1 MSMMIKDTAVIS
13 KEVLSGEVFGSVKI
27 YNLDDPSKV
36 ESSAKRMLV
45 MTYPT
50 QALQQAMMAIE
61 ERIAGKRKQGAFVFA
76 GDYGTGK
83 SHSLLALYHLL
94 TSPDEGQQWLDRWNL
109 SFSFPAGVQAA
120 VSHLLIEDPDFAW
133 EPVFTRLGRG
143 DLLAEVR
150 DHPTGDQI
158 RQLVGPSAGSGH
170 RDKPLVIILDE
181 LESWFGPIEKPSRRE
196 RNLNFLQNLTEMAQ
210 DQNLKLI
217 VLASLYGRD
226 QQLLGRMGRERMF
239 LKDLGAEEDKA
250 RVVLFRLFEEIDQD
264 QARRTVDD
272 YVQTYAAMGDQ
283 VGIPAGTLDSYRARM
298 LAYYP
303 LHPELMDV
311 LFQVYGACKDYQN
324 TRGILYI
331 LSGVLRR
338 CASERDLLLPSD
350 VDPSFSEVHDD
361 LYQLDPVLLARAIDD
376 IRRNKDELLASDILS
391 TILLRSFVPE
401 MAGADE
407 SQVFLGC
414 LRPGLN
420 VNELHRVLAKL
431 EANAWYLWRSEDRY
445 VIRPEEN
452 LPVSINSRAARQ
464 LQDKGSQAAALKLR
478 DLIADLAGGTSLNT
492 FVYPLDEI
500 ADGRQMKAVISTK
513 YMDDD
518 AIRDEIYF
526 GKEWRNTLVLIRPKS
541 AGDLTENTS
550 FLISA
555 QRLLVCDDLKG
566 KLEKDKRPQLAK
578 YRQREEGDLRSK
590 LKSAYGEWMK
600 PGGRRDKIYFRPIEC
615 DLDTTAILNQV
626 REAFG
631 AEILDDAIRAELAE
645 AAEEGKRFDE
655 LRLLFLKLLGGPVLV
670 ETEDLRKRAR
680 ALCNEAGEI
689 VMVRGKTFYNQ
700 QNPAPATFAE
710 DVVLYL
716 KQYGPSPPAEEVGIT
731 EAEGPPVEYPEKKP
745 PEEAEEVEVKEPRPG
760 RQLVIRTE
768 AHATPFSLQTDV
780 EGKLRGGDRVTG
792 LEIVIEGQ
800 GLEEAGSLSELL
812 SELRGKGGQTQ
823 VNLKLELTLATPQ
836 HKQEILK
843 LLDRLPIPVDGQVRA
858 ILEVETDEAS

>member
-1 MSMMIKDTAVIS
+1 M
-13 KEVLSGEVFGSVKI
+13 
-27 YNLDDPSKV
+27 
-36 ESSAKRMLV
+36 AK
-45 MTYPT
+45 
-50 QALQQAMMAIE
+50 
-61 ERIAGKRKQGAFVFA
+61 
-76 GDYGTGK
+76 
-83 SHSLLALYHLL
+83 
-94 TSPDEGQQWLDRWNL
+94 
-109 SFSFPAGVQAA
+109 
-120 VSHLLIEDPDFAW
+120 
-133 EPVFTRLGRG
+133 LGRA

-150 DHPTGDQI
+150 DHPTGDHI
-158 RQLVGPSAGSGH
+158 RQLVG
-170 RDKPLVIILDE
+170 DKPLVIILDE
-181 LESWFGPIEKPSRRE
+181 LESWFGPIEDASRRE
-196 RNLNFLQNLTEMAQ
+196 RNLNFLQNLTEMAE
-210 DQNLKLI
+210 DPSLKLI
-217 VLASLYGRD
+217 VLASLYGRN

-264 QARRTVDD
+264 QARRTVDG
-272 YVQTYAAMGDQ
+272 YVETYAAVGDQ
-283 VGIPAGTLDSYRARM
+283 VGIPASTLDSFRAMM

-331 LSGVLRR
+331 LSGLLRR
-338 CASERDLLLPSD
+338 CAGERDLLLPSD
-350 VDPSFSEVHDD
+350 VDPSFSEVNDD

-376 IRRNKDELLASDILS
+376 IQRNKDELLAGDILS

-445 VIRPEEN
+445 LIRAEEN

-464 LQDKGSQAAALKLR
+464 LQDKGPRAAALKLR

-500 ADGRQMKAVISTK
+500 VDNRQIKVVISTK
-513 YMDDD
+513 YMDDE
-518 AIRDEIYF
+518 AIRDEVYF
-526 GKEWRNTLVLIRPKS
+526 GKEWRNTLVFVRPKS

-566 KLEKDKRPQLAK
+566 KLEKDRQPQLTK
-578 YRQREEGDLRSK
+578 YRQREEGDLRAK
-590 LKSAYGEWMK
+590 LKGAYGEWMK
-600 PGGRRDKIYFRPIEC
+600 PGGRGDKIYFRPIEC
-615 DLDTTAILNQV
+615 ELDTTAILKQV

-631 AEILDDAIRAELAE
+631 AEILDDAIRVELE
-645 AAEEGKRFDE
+645 AVTEEGKRFDE
-655 LRLLFLKLLGGPVLV
+655 LRLSFLKLLGRPVLV
-670 ETEDLRKRAR
+670 ELEDLRKRAR

-689 VMVRGKTFYNQ
+689 VMVRGKTFYSQ
-700 QNPAPATFAE
+700 QNPAPANFAE
-710 DVVLYL
+710 DVMLYL
-716 KQYGPSPPAEEVGIT
+716 KQYGPSPIKEVEIT
-731 EAEGPPVEYPEKKP
+731 EAERPPVEYPEEKPSEKK
-745 PEEAEEVEVKEPRPG
+745 EEIEVEELRPG
-760 RQLVIRTE
+760 RQVVVRTE

-780 EGKLRGGDRVTG
+780 EGKLRSGDWVTG
-792 LEIVIEGQ
+792 LEVKIEGQ
-800 GLEEAGSLSELL
+800 SLEEAGSLSDLL

-823 VNLKLELTLATPQ
+823 ANLKLELTLPGPQ
-836 HKQEILK
+836 RKQDILK
-843 LLDRLPIPVDGQVRA
+843 LLDRLPIPVEGKVSA
-858 ILEVETDEAS
+858 TLEVESEESS

>member
-1 MSMMIKDTAVIS
+1 MSVIETTTTIS
-13 KEVLSGEVFGSVKI
+13 QEVRRGEVFGAVKL
-27 YNLDDPSKV
+27 YNLDDPTKP
-36 ESSAKRMLV
+36 ESSARRILG

-61 ERIAGKRKQGAFVFA
+61 ERIEGKRRQGTFVFA

-94 TSPDEGQQWLDRWNL
+94 TSPDEGQRWLDKWNL

-133 EPVFTRLGRG
+133 EPIFTRLDRA

-158 RQLVGPSAGSGH
+158 RQLVSD
-170 RDKPLVIILDE
+170 RPLVIILDE
-181 LESWFGPIEKPSRRE
+181 LESWFGPIEEASRRE
-196 RNLNFLQNLTEMAQ
+196 RNLNFLQNLTEMAE
-210 DQNLKLI
+210 DPSLKLI
-217 VLASLYGRD
+217 VLASLYGRN

-239 LKDLGAEEDKA
+239 LKDLGVEEDKA

-264 QARRTVDD
+264 EARRTVDG
-272 YVQTYAAMGDQ
+272 YVETYVAVGDQ
-283 VGIPAGTLDSYRARM
+283 VGIPASTLDSFRTRM

-338 CASERDLLLPSD
+338 CAGERDLLLPSD
-350 VDPSFSEVHDD
+350 VDPSFNEVNDD
-361 LYQLDPVLLARAIDD
+361 LYQLDPVLLSRAIDD
-376 IRRNKDELLASDILS
+376 IQRNKDEMLAGDILS

-420 VNELHRVLAKL
+420 INELHRVLAKL

-445 VIRPEEN
+445 VIRAEEN

-478 DLIADLAGGTSLNT
+478 DMIADLAGGTSTNT

-500 ADGRQMKAVISTK
+500 AGGRQMKVVISTK
-513 YMDDD
+513 YMDDE
-518 AIRDEIYF
+518 AIRNEFYF
-526 GKEWRNTLVLIRPKS
+526 GKEWRNTLVFVRPKS

-555 QRLLVCDDLKG
+555 QRLLVCGDLKD
-566 KLEKDKRPQLAK
+566 KLEKDKKPQLAK
-578 YRQREEGDLRSK
+578 YRQREEGDLRSR

-600 PGGRRDKIYFRPIEC
+600 PGGRGDKIYFRPIEC
-615 DLDTTAILNQV
+615 NLDTTAILNQV

-631 AEILDDAIRAELAE
+631 AEILDDAIRAELE
-645 AAEEGKRFDE
+645 VVTEEGKRFDE
-655 LRLLFLKLLGGPVLV
+655 LRLSFLKLLGRPVLV
-670 ETEDLRKRAR
+670 EPEDLRKRAR
-680 ALCNEAGEI
+680 ALCNQAGEI
-689 VMVRGKTFYNQ
+689 VMVRGKTFYSQ
-700 QNPAPATFAE
+700 QNPAPASFSE
-710 DVVLYL
+710 DVMLYL
-716 KQYGPSPPAEEVGIT
+716 ERYGPSPVEEVEIT
-731 EAEGPPVEYPEKKP
+731 EAEAPPVEYPEEKP
-745 PEEAEEVEVKEPRPG
+745 PEKKEEIEVEELRPG
-760 RQLVIRTE
+760 RQVVVRTE
-768 AHATPFSLQTDV
+768 AHATPFSLQTDI
-780 EGKLRGGDRVTG
+780 EGKLRSGDWVTG
-792 LEIVIEGQ
+792 LEVTIEGQ
-800 GLEEAGSLSELL
+800 SLEEAGSLSDLL

-823 VNLKLELTLATPQ
+823 ANLKLELTLPGPQ
-836 HKQEILK
+836 RKQDILK
-843 LLDRLPIPVDGQVRA
+843 LLDRLPIPVEGKVSA
-858 ILEVETDEAS
+858 TLEVESEESS

>member
-1 MSMMIKDTAVIS
+1 MSTMIKDTAVIS

-36 ESSAKRMLV
+36 ESSAKRMLG

-50 QALQQAMMAIE
+50 QALQQAMRAIE
-61 ERIAGKRKQGAFVFA
+61 ERIAGKRRQGAFVFA

-94 TSPDEGQQWLDRWNL
+94 TSPDEGQRWLDKWGL
-109 SFSFPAGVQAA
+109 SFNFPTGVQAA

-133 EPVFTRLGRG
+133 DPILTKLGRT

-158 RQLVGPSAGSGH
+158 RQLVG
-170 RDKPLVIILDE
+170 DKPLVIILDE
-181 LESWFGPIEKPSRRE
+181 LESWFGPIEEPSRRE
-196 RNLNFLQNLTEMAQ
+196 RNLNFLQNLTEIAQ

-272 YVQTYAAMGDQ
+272 YIETYAAMGDQ

-420 VNELHRVLAKL
+420 VNELLRVLGKL
-431 EANAWYLWRSEDRY
+431 ESNAWYLWRSEDRY

-464 LQDKGSQAAALKLR
+464 LQDKGSQEAALKLR

-500 ADGRQMKAVISTK
+500 ADGRQIKAVISTK
-513 YMDDD
+513 YMDDE
-518 AIRDEIYF
+518 AIRAEIYF
-526 GKEWRNTLVLIRPKS
+526 GKEWRNTLVFVRPKS
-541 AGDLTENTS
+541 AGDLTKNAS

-555 QRLLVCDDLKG
+555 QRLRVCDDLKS
-566 KLEKDKRPQLAK
+566 KLEKDKLPQLAK

-600 PGGRRDKIYFRPIEC
+600 PGGRGDKIYFRPIEC
-615 DLDTTAILNQV
+615 NLDTTAILNQV

-631 AEILDDAIRAELAE
+631 AEILDGAIRAELAE
-645 AAEEGKRFDE
+645 AAEEGKRFDQI
-655 LRLLFLKLLGGPVLV
+655 RLSFLKLLGRPVLI
-670 ETEDLRKRAR
+670 EPEDLRKRTR

-700 QNPAPATFAE
+700 QNLAPANFGE

-716 KQYGPSPPAEEVGIT
+716 KQYGPSPVEEVEIAKP
-731 EAEGPPVEYPEKKP
+731 EHPPVEYPPERKP
-745 PEEAEEVEVKEPRPG
+745 PEEAEEAKAKEPRPG
-760 RQLVIRTE
+760 RQVVVRTE

-780 EGKLRGGDRVTG
+780 EGKLRSGDRVTG
-792 LEIVIEGQ
+792 LEVTIEGQ

-812 SELRGKGGQTQ
+812 SELRSKGGQTQ
-823 VNLKLELTLATPQ
+823 ADLKLELTFATPQ
-836 HKQEILK
+836 QKQEILK
-843 LLDRLPIPVDGQVRA
+843 ILDRLPIPVDGQVKA
-858 ILEVETDEAS
+858 TLEVQTDETS